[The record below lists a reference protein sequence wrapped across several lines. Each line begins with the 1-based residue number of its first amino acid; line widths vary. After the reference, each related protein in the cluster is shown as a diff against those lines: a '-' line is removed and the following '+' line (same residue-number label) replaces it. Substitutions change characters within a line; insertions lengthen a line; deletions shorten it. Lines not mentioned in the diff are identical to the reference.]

1 MTVDNDDYALWLS
14 NTHKCSWYGVSCSD
28 IGFVTELDL
37 MSNNLVGTIPPEIYH
52 LSSLKR
58 LALVEN
64 CLQSTL
70 PYEMFQL
77 TRLSDIDLSW
87 NYLSD
92 TVPDELYVLKSLAQL
107 RLHGN
112 QDEGNCNRGR
122 TYIYVESQSLV
133 GNILETNIDKLRN
146 LKILEVYMNN
156 FNGHLNRLETLAVN
170 SNSFTGGLPEQISE
184 MPNLK
189 ALWLGNNNIT
199 GQIPT

>member
-1 MTVDNDDYALWLS
+1 VDIKTS
-14 NTHKCSWYGVSCSD
+14 FVMGCSWCDSLLGSSMSV
-28 IGFVTELDL
+28 
-37 MSNNLVGTIPPEIYH
+37 SNNLVGTIPPEIYH

-156 FNGHLNRLETLAVN
+156 FNGHLNRLGMYLQV
-170 SNSFTGGLPEQISE
+170 L
-184 MPNLK
+184 
-189 ALWLGNNNIT
+189 NI
-199 GQIPT
+199 G